1 VSAHL
6 GALAAALVDDQLDGV
21 ERDRALRH
29 VASCDAC
36 RAEVEAQ
43 RRMKL
48 RLDRMS
54 DPFLPNTLLDRLQSL
69 APPSGQPYQRSDL
82 PMAGSQPLGN
92 PHLLTA
98 GLAPAVAL
106 APPARVG
113 SASPARRRARRT
125 IVGAASLL
133 LLGGGVAYAA
143 GGPAPGGGAP
153 VQPAVDVYA
162 VQHGTTSGAIPLH
175 DPAVSAVTVGFR
187 R

>member
-69 APPSGQPYQRSDL
+69 APSGGQPGECDDL
-82 PMAGSQPLGN
+82 PIPVPQPLGN
-92 PHLLTA
+92 PNVFAA
-98 GLAPAVAL
+98 GIAPAAAL
-106 APPARVG
+106 ARPARVG
-113 SASPARRRARRT
+113 SVSPARRRVGRT
-125 IVGAASLL
+125 VVGAASLL

-143 GGPAPGGGAP
+143 GGPTAGVAP

-162 VQHGTTSGAIPLH
+162 VQHGTTSGTIPLH